1 MSQIIENMLDII
13 KKWWFRKWSSWI
25 VDKEYLKHPA
35 LNMGKIIILKR
46 TSNDGL
52 IQLKTIKEKL

>member
-1 MSQIIENMLDII
+1 MLNII
-13 KKWWFRKWSSWI
+13 KKWWFRKWSNWA
-25 VDKEYLKHPA
+25 VDKEYLKYPA